1 MKPFIL
7 INFKTYREAT
17 GRKALR
23 LARELANVK
32 RNKYE
37 IAIAP
42 SMLTL
47 KEIADKTNLTVFSQ
61 HTDHA
66 SLGSFTGRISAEEL
80 IDIGVKGTILNHS
93 ERKIPLNFLGEII
106 GTCKKNGLKT
116 VACASTL
123 SEIKKITEFSPDYIA
138 YEPKELIGREI
149 SVTEAKPEI
158 IVEAVELIKGL
169 NSKTKLLCGA
179 GINSKE
185 DLGQALLLG
194 AKGVLISHAVIKAKN
209 PEAFLA
215 GMLI

>member
-7 INFKTYREAT
+7 INFKTYKEGT
-17 GRKALR
+17 GRKAL
-23 LARELANVK
+23 LLANQLAKVK
-32 RNKYE
+32 KNKYE

-42 SMLTL
+42 SLLML

-66 SLGSFTGRISAEEL
+66 YLGSFTGRIPAEEL
-80 IDIGVKGTILNHS
+80 KDIGVKGTILNHS

-123 SEIKKITEFSPDYIA
+123 SEIKKIAGFCPDYIA
-138 YEPKELIGREI
+138 YEPEELIGGEI
-149 SVTEAKPEI
+149 SVTEAKPEV
-158 IVEAVELIKGL
+158 IVEAAELIKGL

-209 PEAFLA
+209 PETFLA
-215 GMLI
+215 EMLI